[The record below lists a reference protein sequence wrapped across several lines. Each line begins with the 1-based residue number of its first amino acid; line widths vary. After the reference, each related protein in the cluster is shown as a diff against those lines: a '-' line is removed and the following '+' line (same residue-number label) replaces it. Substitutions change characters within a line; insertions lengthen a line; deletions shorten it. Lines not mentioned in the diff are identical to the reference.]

1 MITISDTELH
11 EVFQREFPKELAR
24 TTEGELSEFE
34 DDRVEAEKLTGKNW
48 EDIGPDL
55 LQGFFDIGAWLN
67 PRAFHYFFPAFIKQ
81 SQVDMKKT
89 SLLVDWLID
98 MLADVEIGK
107 WPESVKDV
115 EAKLLAEHPEISDT
129 LASIDQKQVSARR
142 QERWELFTE
151 QQWDVVR
158 KWLSWI
164 DQDERWDVDRDVLR
178 QAMKN
183 AEKWQAQRAGV
194 PPKR

>member
-11 EVFQREFPKELAR
+11 KAFQREFPKDLAR

-34 DDRVEAEKLTGKNW
+34 DDRIEAEKLKGKNW
-48 EDIGPDL
+48 EDIGSDF
-55 LQGFFDIGAWLN
+55 LQGFFDIGSWLN
-67 PRAFHYFFPAFIKQ
+67 PQAFHYFFPAFIKQ
-81 SQVDMKKT
+81 SQVDAKKT

-129 LASIDQKQVSARR
+129 LAYIDQKQVSARR
-142 QERWELFTE
+142 QERWKLFTK
-151 QQWDVVR
+151 QQWALIR
-158 KWLSWI
+158 KWLDCL
-164 DQDERWDVDRDVLR
+164 DQDEKWEVDRDVLR
-178 QAMKN
+178 RAMKN
-183 AEKWQAQRAGV
+183 AEKWQAQQSAV
-194 PPKR
+194 SQ